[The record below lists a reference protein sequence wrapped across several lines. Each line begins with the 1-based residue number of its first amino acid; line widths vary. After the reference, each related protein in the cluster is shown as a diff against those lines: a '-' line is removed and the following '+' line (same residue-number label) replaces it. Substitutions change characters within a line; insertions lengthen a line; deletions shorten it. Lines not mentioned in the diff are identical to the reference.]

1 MEEKNIMGNNKLFN
15 KMIRK
20 NINKKIYVFI
30 LISFLTFSVFT
41 NEVNANDVEVD
52 NYINNNGIIIS
63 TLEYENLINLGFT
76 ENEILNME
84 MKEFEENKNLIGN
97 VISSNDRYYKVVTRY
112 DNENNIVSNI
122 SEEINKNIY
131 NTSLAFNN
139 INLLSVDGYSE
150 TNYKKIRVQIISLT
164 SGYRY
169 KITVEWKNMPSVRSY
184 DIIGIGIDTNVY
196 ISSDII
202 FQQNYCY
209 SNGNCSSSNT
219 SNIKKSTTG
228 GAALFKLPTSSSITS
243 LNSYLY
249 FMVDKSSSSTTIS
262 KMYAYG
268 DYSHATE
275 KTNSSNVNYY
285 NINNGGINLYA
296 SIIDSYDAIPITKAI
311 WEGTW

>member
-1 MEEKNIMGNNKLFN
+1 
-15 KMIRK
+15 
-20 NINKKIYVFI
+20 
-30 LISFLTFSVFT
+30 
-41 NEVNANDVEVD
+41 
-52 NYINNNGIIIS
+52 
-63 TLEYENLINLGFT
+63 
-76 ENEILNME
+76 ME

-131 NTSLAFNN
+131 NTSLEFNN

-209 SNGNCSSSNT
+209 SNGSCSSSNT
-219 SNIKKSTTG
+219 SSIKKTTTG